1 MKLTLLLDLDDT
13 LLNTNMHAFIPAYF
27 QALSGELA
35 PYIAPGQMT
44 RALLS
49 GTRQM
54 NESVDFS
61 HSLQEVFDAEFYPQP
76 NVSRSDLEPA
86 IENFYD
92 NIFPNLA
99 GLTSQ
104 IPEAKRFIDWALSKG
119 YRIAIATDPLFPRK
133 ATLHRLRWAGL
144 DPQQFELISSYE
156 NFHFSKTHP
165 AYYAEILALLGWP
178 VGPVLMAGND
188 LARDILPAKKLGL
201 ATYHVNAEPA
211 SSSGPEA
218 GPRGTLDDLCRWLES
233 TDPVSLMPSFKS
245 TDSVMGIIS
254 ATPAALNGMLS
265 ELDPALWSRKLSP
278 DDWSLTELV
287 CHLRDSEREIHQI
300 QIKLFNEQS
309 EPFIPRPDSG
319 VWASQRDYLHECG
332 SSALKE
338 FNIAR
343 RETLALLKNTTHKDW
358 ERKARH
364 AIFGP
369 TKFLEVISFI
379 ADHDRMHIQQAW
391 TTLRKM
397 QDLRSA

>member
-27 QALSGELA
+27 QALSRELA

-76 NVSRSDLEPA
+76 NISRSDLEPA

-104 IPEAKRFIDWALSKG
+104 IPEAKRFVDWALSKG

-165 AYYAEILALLGWP
+165 AYYAEILAFLGWP
-178 VGPVLMAGND
+178 VGPVLMVGND

-201 ATYHVNAEPA
+201 ATYHVNAEPT

-218 GPRGTLDDLCRWLES
+218 GPRGTLDDLRRWLES
-233 TDPVSLMPSFKS
+233 IDPVSLMPSFKS

-254 ATPAALNGMLS
+254 ATPAALNGLLNG
-265 ELDPALWSRKLSP
+265 LDSSSWSRKLSP
-278 DDWSLTELV
+278 DEWSLTELV

-309 EPFIPRPDSG
+309 EPFIPRPDTS

-343 RETLALLKNTTHKDW
+343 RETLALLKNMTQKDW

-369 TKFLEVISFI
+369 TIFLEVISFI

-391 TTLRKM
+391 TTLKKM
-397 QDLRSA
+397 

>member
-27 QALSGELA
+27 QALSRELA
-35 PYIAPGQMT
+35 PYIAPDQMT

-54 NESVDFS
+54 NESIDFS
-61 HSLQEVFDAEFYPQP
+61 HSLQEVFDAEFYPQQ
-76 NVSRSDLEPA
+76 NISRSDLEPA

-104 IPEAKRFIDWALSKG
+104 IPEARRFVDWGLSKG

-133 ATLHRLRWAGL
+133 ATLHRLRWAGF

-178 VGPVLMAGND
+178 VGPVLMVGND
-188 LARDILPAKKLGL
+188 MARDILPAKKLGL
-201 ATYHVNAEPA
+201 ATYHVNVEPA
-211 SSSGPEA
+211 SSFGPEA
-218 GPRGTLDDLCRWLES
+218 GPRGTLDDLRRWLEI
-233 TDPVSLMPSFKS
+233 TDPASLIPSFKS
-245 TDSVMGIIS
+245 IDSVMGIIP

-300 QIKLFNEQS
+300 QIKLFNEQR

-332 SSALKE
+332 SSALKG

-343 RETLALLKNTTHKDW
+343 RETLALLKNITQKDW

-369 TKFLEVISFI
+369 TIFLEVISFI

-397 QDLRSA
+397 QDLRSM